1 MLFSKVNINDIG
13 IIGRNV
19 PEFNLEKCVGCG
31 LCVSAC
37 RQKALKV
44 VDKKVIK
51 DEELCVNCGG
61 CVRAC
66 NLNAATS
73 KEKGAEIFVGGRFG
87 REMRLGDLEGSKS
100 LAESLYKKLNSMTS
114 NEEVVLVNEL
124 IGYGTL
130 ISYYIQ
136 LSDNKMVDHCVN
148 KGLEKAKGILK
159 SYPNNST
166 AKSFIDFYTNK

>member
-1 MLFSKVNINDIG
+1 MKNYKSIEALAKATADELVNINDIG

-44 VDKKVIK
+44 VDKKVIR

-87 REMRLGDLEGSKS
+87 REMRLGDSLGRIFKEEEIIPVIDKIVEASKELGQTEERLSKTLDRIGAETFVNRVLE
-100 LAESLYKKLNSMTS
+100 
-114 NEEVVLVNEL
+114 
-124 IGYGTL
+124 
-130 ISYYIQ
+130 
-136 LSDNKMVDHCVN
+136 MVDG
-148 KGLEKAKGILK
+148 K
-159 SYPNNST
+159 
-166 AKSFIDFYTNK
+166 